1 MILMNCWTAERHK
14 LEGLMSFLLLIISD
28 ESSLIDVKIF
38 IGRGDAYTANDE
50 EMVGEITSNE
60 RKLYL

>member
-1 MILMNCWTAERHK
+1 
-14 LEGLMSFLLLIISD
+14 MSFLLLIISD

-60 RKLYL
+60 RKIYL